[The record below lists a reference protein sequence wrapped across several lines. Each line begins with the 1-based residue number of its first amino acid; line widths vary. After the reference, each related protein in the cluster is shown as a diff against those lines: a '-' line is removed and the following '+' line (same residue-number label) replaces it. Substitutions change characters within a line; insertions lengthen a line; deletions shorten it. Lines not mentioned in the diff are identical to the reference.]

1 MEVQIHQVN
10 NGRGR
15 ASGQLAGLQGFSLP
29 DRFTPQINLIT
40 KYSQRAV
47 WSPKVELVM
56 CYYVT
61 NINRF

>member
-1 MEVQIHQVN
+1 MEVQIHHGN

-15 ASGQLAGLQGFSLP
+15 ASGQLTGLQGFSLP
-29 DRFTPQINLIT
+29 ERSTPQINLIT

-47 WSPKVELVM
+47 WSPNMELIM

-61 NINRF
+61 NLNRF